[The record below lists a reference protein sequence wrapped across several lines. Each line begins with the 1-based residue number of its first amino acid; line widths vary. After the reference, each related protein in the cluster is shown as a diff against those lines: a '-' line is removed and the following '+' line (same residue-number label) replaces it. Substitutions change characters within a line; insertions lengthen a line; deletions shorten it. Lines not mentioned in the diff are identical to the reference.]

1 MLELACRM
9 GDTKNAMIL
18 LNQILEGFAM
28 FDGNSMAIVRMCNL
42 LQQEVLKTI
51 SVRRLNTPYTLCAMP
66 RYAVLQHRCAAVF
79 CRQAVCCA
87 ALRLL
92 TAVLRVGRGQDEE
105 HEELLDLAMLVR
117 QSCSPAHMESKRMQE
132 ERRMKPIM
140 RDLSVT
146 M

>member
-1 MLELACRM
+1 
-9 GDTKNAMIL
+9 
-18 LNQILEGFAM
+18 
-28 FDGNSMAIVRMCNL
+28 
-42 LQQEVLKTI
+42 
-51 SVRRLNTPYTLCAMP
+51 MP
-66 RYAVLQHRCAAVF
+66 RYAVLQHRCAAAF
-79 CRQAVCCA
+79 ADSG
-87 ALRLL
+87 
-92 TAVLRVGRGQDEE
+92 LRVGCGQDEE

>member
-1 MLELACRM
+1 
-9 GDTKNAMIL
+9 
-18 LNQILEGFAM
+18 
-28 FDGNSMAIVRMCNL
+28 
-42 LQQEVLKTI
+42 
-51 SVRRLNTPYTLCAMP
+51 MP
-66 RYAVLQHRCAAVF
+66 P
-79 CRQAVCCA
+79 
-87 ALRLL
+87 LRSCML
-92 TAVLRVGRGQDEE
+92 TAILRVGCGQDEE

>member
-1 MLELACRM
+1 MLCR
-9 GDTKNAMIL
+9 AA
-18 LNQILEGFAM
+18 FA
-28 FDGNSMAIVRMCNL
+28 DSG
-42 LQQEVLKTI
+42 
-51 SVRRLNTPYTLCAMP
+51 CA
-66 RYAVLQHRCAAVF
+66 V
-79 CRQAVCCA
+79 
-87 ALRLL
+87 
-92 TAVLRVGRGQDEE
+92 VGRGQDEE

>member
-1 MLELACRM
+1 VLCR
-9 GDTKNAMIL
+9 AA
-18 LNQILEGFAM
+18 FA
-28 FDGNSMAIVRMCNL
+28 D
-42 LQQEVLKTI
+42 
-51 SVRRLNTPYTLCAMP
+51 
-66 RYAVLQHRCAAVF
+66 H
-79 CRQAVCCA
+79 CCA
-87 ALRLL
+87 
-92 TAVLRVGRGQDEE
+92 VVGCGQDEE